1 MVLIK
6 EILLEIWT
14 IFIEMSPYLLL
25 GFFIAGLLHVFLP
38 KHLLTKHLGKP
49 GIISSV
55 KASLL
60 GVPLPLC
67 SCGVIPTGIS
77 LYKNGAK
84 KGATN
89 SFLISTPQTGVDSV
103 LITYSLMNIYWAL
116 SRPLIAFI
124 TGVFGG
130 WFTEKIEKPGTEINE
145 SIITE
150 PEVNEIRGNKAIEL
164 FRYAFVDFLSDIS
177 RQLLLGVLLA
187 ALITTLIPDTFFTNY
202 MNQPILNMLIVL
214 VASVPLYVCA
224 TGSVPIA
231 TALLI
236 SGVSPGAVLVFL
248 MAGPATNIATITVLW
263 NSMGKKATLA
273 YLFSIIA
280 GALFFG
286 VLIDFVLNP
295 EWFKLSAQAIAA
307 HNHHADDW
315 TGIISAVL
323 LIGLLLFVEINK
335 LIPRQIKI
343 SEMESK
349 YIVEGMT
356 CNHCKNTVET
366 NLSKLDSIEEAHA
379 DIVSK
384 SVVIKGEATEDEV
397 KTMITDL
404 GYTYKGIAS
413 K

>member
-1 MVLIK
+1 MKLIK
-6 EILLEIWT
+6 EIGLEIWT

-25 GFFIAGLLHVFLP
+25 GFFVAGVLHVFLP
-38 KHLLTKHLGKP
+38 KHLFTKHLGKP
-49 GIISSV
+49 GILSSI

-77 LYKNGAK
+77 LYKNGAQ

-103 LITYSLMNIYWAL
+103 LITYSLMNIYWAI
-116 SRPLIAFI
+116 SRPLIAFT

-130 WFTEKIEKPGTEINE
+130 WITEKIDKPIEYIPQEIQTVDTDHEKNT
-145 SIITE
+145 
-150 PEVNEIRGNKAIEL
+150 NKLTML
-164 FRYAFVDFLSDIS
+164 FRYAFIDFLGDIS

-187 ALITTLIPDTFFTNY
+187 ALITTLIPDSFFTNY
-202 MNQPILNMLIVL
+202 MNQPLLNMLIIL

-263 NSMGKKATLA
+263 NTIGKKATMA
-273 YLFSIIA
+273 YLISIII

-286 VLIDFVLNP
+286 VIIDFVLNP
-295 EWFKLSAQAIAA
+295 DLFQLSANSIAA
-307 HNHHADDW
+307 HQHHENNWFAILCS
-315 TGIISAVL
+315 II
-323 LIGLLLFVEINK
+323 LIGLLGYVELNK
-335 LIPRQIKI
+335 LIPKNIKI
-343 SEMESK
+343 KEMESK
-349 YIVEGMT
+349 YLVDGMT
-356 CNHCKNTVET
+356 CNHCKNAVET
-366 NLSKLDSIEEAHA
+366 NLVKLDLIDEARVDLA
-379 DIVSK
+379 SK
-384 SVVIKGEATEDEV
+384 SVIVKGEASPNDVE
-397 KTMITDL
+397 KLITDL
-404 GYTYKGIAS
+404 GYTFKGSS